1 MSDDSARDEFWS
13 PDRVLLHAIR
23 DSIAYERK
31 HGGGVGW
38 GGNRETW
45 EQDIEERFTP
55 AQRAVV
61 DSYIR
66 QHPRARELAAMTGLL
81 YQWFVFECV
90 LAFASRLPAG
100 IAILERDRN

>member
-1 MSDDSARDEFWS
+1 MSDHSGRDSSWN
-13 PDRVLLHAIR
+13 PDQVLLHAIR
-23 DSIAYERK
+23 DSISYERK

-38 GGNRETW
+38 GGNRESW
-45 EQDIEERFTP
+45 ERDIAERFSP

-61 DSYIR
+61 ESYIG

-81 YQWFVFECV
+81 HQWFVFECV

-100 IAILERDRN
+100 IAILERDQH